1 MKLIRDGSTIIAT
14 STQASASLVWPVGI
28 HNGRLL
34 NLADSHLSG
43 NTLYSI
49 VTNNSD
55 GAEWTQ
61 DGQQIQVAC
70 SASDSGQY
78 TNYMATHI
86 SYRFW
91 DTGVKV
97 KENPVCT
104 LEFATETGAT
114 AYGNHSSTTLYH
126 TMGFV
131 TAPEGGIASICL
143 EDSGR
148 TANAGTSWSSSRW
161 CTMRWNVDGHY
172 DTQLAHRQGGST
184 VSSFSSDYSS
194 KHTDPKSFRYTFR
207 QTEFLHTRLDGDFRF
222 TNGYTTTNYPGSDG
236 DGDYSAIK
244 TITTDSTISDGDHHV
259 YVVVA
264 VGRKAAGGDVQ
275 TVKGKYTVW
284 VQQIMIVELKINF
297 VKIFGIGT
305 ASGDDGTL
313 QRFLSQTDAGDGRI
327 EIDGQIKTLS
337 EAETLLSSHLST
349 DVTDLAKFIGLET
362 YSDPSIGNWFNL
374 EIVLSQFLLLFT
386 ILFIL

>member
-1 MKLIRDGSTIIAT
+1 MKLIRSGSTIIAT

-34 NLADSHLSG
+34 HLADSHLSG
-43 NTLYSI
+43 NNQFNI

-61 DGQQIQVAC
+61 DGELIQVAC
-70 SASDSGQY
+70 SASDSGQF

-104 LEFATETGAT
+104 IEFATDTAAT
-114 AYGNHSSTTLYH
+114 PYGNYGGFTLYH

-131 TAPEGGIASICL
+131 TAPEGGIASINL
-143 EDSGR
+143 RDAGN

-161 CTMRWNVDGHY
+161 VTMRWNVDAGH
-172 DTQLAHRQGGST
+172 DTQVAIRQGGAT
-184 VSSFSSDYSS
+184 VSGFSGDYIS
-194 KHTDPKSFRYTFR
+194 KHTSPTNYHYTFR

-222 TNGYTTTNYPGSDG
+222 TNGYLVSNYPGTNG
-236 DGDYSAIK
+236 EGTFSAVK

-264 VGRKAAGGDVQ
+264 VGRKAAGSVVQ

-284 VQQIMIVELKINF
+284 VQ
-297 VKIFGIGT
+297 
-305 ASGDDGTL
+305 
-313 QRFLSQTDAGDGRI
+313 
-327 EIDGQIKTLS
+327 
-337 EAETLLSSHLST
+337 
-349 DVTDLAKFIGLET
+349 
-362 YSDPSIGNWFNL
+362 
-374 EIVLSQFLLLFT
+374 
-386 ILFIL
+386 